1 MWNDK
6 IKGICC
12 GAFAA
17 MAYGMNPLF
26 TLPLYKIG
34 MTPDTVLFY
43 RYFFAAVLLGVMI
56 RWRKGSFMLPPK
68 QIALT
73 AAGGLLMALSSLL
86 LFLSYRKMDAGIA
99 STLLFIYPVMVAVI
113 MALFFHEKITVST
126 VLGILAALAGVA
138 ILYKGGNG
146 RPLNFAGLLLVLFS
160 ALSYALYMVAV
171 RETGMKNLSPEL
183 LTFYA
188 LTFGL
193 PLFLIRTDFG
203 FELQWIP
210 SLAGWGCAVA
220 LAVLP
225 TIVSLLLMTV
235 AIRIIGA
242 TKTAIL
248 GALEP
253 ATAVC
258 FGVLLFGE
266 QLTPR
271 LIIGIAVIL
280 TAVTVV
286 VAGKQLPIRIPRLCR
301 RHCLVL
307 IRRIRTGSGG

>member
-1 MWNDK
+1 MWNDRF
-6 IKGICC
+6 KGLCC
-12 GAFAA
+12 GALAA

-43 RYFFAAVLLGVMI
+43 RYFFAMALLGILI
-56 RWRKGSFMLPPK
+56 RWRKGSFQLSAK
-68 QIALT
+68 QISLV
-73 AAGGLLMALSSLL
+73 AAGGFLMALSSLF
-86 LFLSYRKMDAGIA
+86 LFLSYKKMDAGIA

-113 MALFFHEKITVST
+113 MAVFFHEKVTVST
-126 VLGILAALAGVA
+126 ILGILAALTGVC
-138 ILYKGGNG
+138 ILYKGGDG
-146 RPLNFAGLLLVLFS
+146 QPLNFTGLILVLFS

-171 RETGMKNLSPEL
+171 RETGMKDISPEL

-188 LTFGL
+188 LVFGL
-193 PLFLIRTDFG
+193 PLFLIRMNFG
-203 FELQWIP
+203 LELQWIP
-210 SLAGWGCAVA
+210 TLSGWGCAVA

-235 AIRIIGA
+235 AIRVIGA
-242 TKTAIL
+242 TRTAIL

-266 QLTPR
+266 QLTLR
-271 LIIGIAVIL
+271 LVIGIIVIL
-280 TAVTVV
+280 TAVTIVV
-286 VAGKQLPIRIPRLCR
+286 TGKRISTRFPRFCKKHYLA
-301 RHCLVL
+301 L
-307 IRRIRTGSGG
+307 IRKTR